1 MNKLETLY
9 KSIKGLQDLGLPLN
23 EETMKA
29 ADELE
34 EQLIKTEILPAMS
47 KDIEPRL
54 SQIQR
59 ELVLVVEYK
68 PGEPISVALSRKTN
82 ITKMLNAKTL
92 TETGSS
98 PVRSEETAKPIEP
111 HEPTKHIENTTKGL
125 RVEFPD
131 GTVIWRHAAINTFI
145 ETLRK
150 IGLERVARVGIK
162 HGGYDLVSKEKRPV
176 VPGRIWQHESDGWY
190 VYSNIS
196 NSTKVEDL
204 KTLSRHFNLGLKI
217 TEIRPH
223 EKQ

>member
-9 KSIKGLQDLGLPLN
+9 KSIMGLQDLGLPLN
-23 EETMKA
+23 EETLKA

-204 KTLSRHFNLGLKI
+204 KNLSRHFNLGLKI